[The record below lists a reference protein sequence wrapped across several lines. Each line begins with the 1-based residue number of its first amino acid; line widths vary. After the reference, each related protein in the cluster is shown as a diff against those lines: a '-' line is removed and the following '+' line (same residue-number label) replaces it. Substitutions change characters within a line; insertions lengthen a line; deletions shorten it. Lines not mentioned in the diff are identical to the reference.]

1 MGVPKFYRWISE
13 RYPCLSEVVKEFQ
26 IPEFDNLYLDMNG
39 IIHVCSHPE
48 DDNPHFRITEEKI
61 FTDIMYYL
69 EFLFRMIK
77 PRKVFFMA
85 VDGVA
90 PRAKMNQQRGR
101 RFRSAR
107 EAEEL
112 EKKAREK
119 GEVLPTEKRFDSNCI
134 TPGTKFMADLQE
146 QLKYFVVKK
155 VSTDPL
161 WQGVR
166 VYLSGH
172 QTPGEGEH
180 KIMDFI
186 RSERCKPGYDP
197 NTRHCLYGL
206 DADLMMLGLATHEPH
221 FSLLREEVRFGGRK
235 EKNKRPAT
243 PEETTFHLLHLSLF
257 REYLDFEFSPLKD
270 KIPFDYDLEKIIDDW
285 VMMGFLVGND
295 FIPHLPHL
303 HIHHDALPMLWKT
316 YMEVLPSCGGY
327 INEGGHLNLPRF
339 EKYLNALSQFDIE
352 TFQEQAGDLKW
363 LEGKKLEKEEFLTQ
377 VAKKF
382 KTSQYMTKEDS
393 KCTPSTNLEDM
404 NTEMETPDSEEPSA
418 DLGDS
423 SDEDSGDTF
432 ADEFRHHKRNYYMT
446 KMEYEK
452 VTPEVLRDQAEG
464 YVRAIQ
470 WILLYYFEG
479 VPSWGWYYPHHY
491 APYISDVKD
500 FKDMNIEFE
509 YGQPFLPFQQL
520 MAVLPAA
527 SKDHLPVAF
536 QSLMIMDSSPVIDFY
551 PVNFETDLN
560 GKQQDWEAVVLI
572 PFIMEDRLL
581 EAMKPLERMLTTEER
596 SRNAHGPCLMYQY
609 TTDCLGEYPSS
620 CPAAFPDIAFNHA
633 KMTEVDIFAFRLN
646 QTELKKGLLD
656 NVCQDVY
663 YPGFP
668 TFKHIPHKTELKKE
682 GVKVFQMNSRGFNM
696 MIQIHDE
703 TEMELSL
710 VAKEYL
716 GKVIFV
722 GWPHLYEAKVV
733 AISDDLVKY
742 SLMESS
748 NGKSG
753 KSPKSSVRFEIKES
767 KMTENENAL
776 WNREVASVSERYHD
790 RLGIEVGPT
799 FALLRCLPMIG
810 RKYMCSPHGKITL
823 EKQFGNIE
831 VPFLLQTTVKDIAVH
846 DPDFY
851 QYKTLQEYLPEKTPV
866 IMLGWPHYGC
876 QGEVSEVDNTEN
888 GRVRINLTI
897 PEEPNT
903 ASVRD
908 NRMRHEQRY
917 CPGYL
922 LSQKL
927 GVNSHFL
934 SRITGTIYVHPGTPE
949 GSNDQKINIGLNLK
963 FTKRGEEVPGFTKL
977 CDGQWFYSD
986 KAMETISNYLRKFP
1000 YVWDII
1006 SKSDKVLGDIFYESQ
1021 LFPEGSKGNLKEMQD
1036 YIKSLPCYGI
1046 QSAKPGTDI
1055 LDEGVLRA
1063 LEEEVRKTSEINK
1076 KKQKRVKM
1084 QVKPHLLYRP
1094 LPKQYSVIADPTVSH
1109 HLFDRVVNVRQGYP
1123 VPFGLRGTIIG
1134 ILPAERESDTLY
1146 EVLFDEEF
1154 QGGITIRSCT
1164 GRGYRT
1170 PSASI
1175 VNLSHGERKNGI
1187 KTSVA
1192 STLQKPYQNSQQ
1204 SMNTSSA
1211 TTRYSDVVRV
1221 QNQGYQNNNFGGHY
1235 DSQKRHGQNHGNYD
1249 YQGAYQGK
1257 EGVYYNQNYS
1267 GYDSQGSRLEYS
1279 ASYYDHRGGQE
1290 QRTDYYDSKGGNQRS
1305 NIADKHRGN
1314 MQQFSKQ
1321 KDQYSGQVFNG
1332 DSKESPQFVT
1342 PKVSSS
1348 VSATKRSSLGDNTTE
1363 PFTGQLPSDDASKKG
1378 NSEFANMWK
1387 ELQTSSSKT
1396 KASPNSSKANEV
1408 RKEGLLQQ
1416 AAAALPKVTA
1426 SISAEQ
1432 IEEENKNQNNSDTRY
1447 EQKRKIELQNLFSE
1461 AGKAKSVTSSVQ
1473 SDEFTAMMKS
1483 LEISKQGEGP
1493 FVVSKGI
1500 SKESSSKDEEG
1511 TKAIKQILRVST
1523 ESPEKDEASENQEF
1537 DVTTPPSGK
1546 STNYGIKLTVEE
1558 LFQGAK
1564 QHNKSPSPQAV
1575 SVARGSAHFQPQPGD
1590 EPTQASSHQR
1600 PGSQQQQQKQQ
1611 QQSVVQHLTGQHLL
1625 QGHIDPASTGYQSDH
1640 QQQHHQPAHRLNQQG
1655 HSRNPLVELAELCQ
1669 SMNLVVPKYDY
1680 SSPKNGKY
1688 SCVVTLDN
1696 GCRFQGSW
1704 SKTKDEAEKSAASL
1718 ALLHLKTYVQPI
1730 LQPVLMQ
1737 GYVRCRLPPPH
1748 QFSSP
1753 NSAFSP
1759 VIAPLQMTQQQ
1770 FFNPAQQFFGH
1781 PRGQLQNYRG
1791 NRFNLQHYPNLA
1803 QFQQAANQ
1811 GMGQFQHQASQK
1823 AGCHGQAAHFV
1834 NVIQP
1839 QQATNQAATHG
1850 SYNHQSAVPNKDYEG
1865 KVSLDASTNET
1876 DEHRKHMPNPT
1887 MNSDS
1892 SEKEQKFKVA
1902 QSQFV
1907 PLQVTKRTTPSKSK
1921 GENDLSKTTLKS
1933 DAKISS
1939 QTLVNDDNHTKT
1951 IHSDET
1957 SIMADSGSSMDK
1969 NVTET
1974 DNSKDY
1980 RKNDIEAEM
1989 KTSQKLDS
1997 YQPKEHVSKT
2007 PKRRLA
2013 AKLNFKS

>member
-48 DDNPHFRITEEKI
+48 DDNPHFRITEAKI
-61 FTDIMYYL
+61 FSDIMYYL

-112 EKKAREK
+112 ERKAREK

-186 RSERCKPGYDP
+186 RSERCKPDYDP

-235 EKNKRPAT
+235 DANKRPAT

-257 REYLDFEFSPLKD
+257 REYLNFEFSPLKD
-270 KIPFDYDLEKIIDDW
+270 KIPFDFDLEKIIDDW

-316 YMEVLPSCGGY
+316 YMEVLPTCGGY
-327 INEGGHLNLPRF
+327 INEGGHLNLSRF

-363 LEGKKLEKEEFLTQ
+363 LESKKLEKEELLTQ

-382 KTSQYMTKEDS
+382 RTNQSMTKGDN
-393 KCTPSTNLEDM
+393 KFATCRDIEDM

-418 DLGDS
+418 DFGDS

-432 ADEFRHHKRNYYMT
+432 EDEFRHHKRNYYMT

-527 SKDHLPVAF
+527 SKDHLPKAF
-536 QSLMIMDSSPVIDFY
+536 QSLMIMDNSPVIDFY
-551 PVNFETDLN
+551 PAEFQTDLN

-581 EAMKPLERMLTTEER
+581 EAMKPLEQMLTEEER

-609 TTDCLGEYPSS
+609 TTDCLGEYPSR

-633 KMTEVDIFAFRLN
+633 KMTEIDMFTFRFN
-646 QTELKKGLLD
+646 EAEGKKGLLD
-656 NVCQDVY
+656 NVRQDVF

-668 TFKHIPHKTELKKE
+668 TFKHITHTAELKKE
-682 GVKVFQMNSRGFNM
+682 GVKVFQMNSRSFNM

-703 TEMELSL
+703 TEMELNL
-710 VAKEYL
+710 IAKEYL

-733 AISDDLVKY
+733 AISDDLVKH
-742 SLMESS
+742 SLKDTSH
-748 NGKSG
+748 GKSG
-753 KSPKSSVRFEIKES
+753 KSPKSHLKIETEES
-767 KMTENENAL
+767 KMSENEKAL
-776 WNREVASVSERYHD
+776 WSREVSSLTERYHD

-846 DPDFY
+846 DPEFY

-897 PEEPNT
+897 PEEPDI

-908 NRMRHEQRY
+908 NRMHHEQRY
-917 CPGYL
+917 SHGYL
-922 LSQKL
+922 LAQKL
-927 GVNSHFL
+927 GVSSHFV
-934 SRITGTIYVHPGTPE
+934 SRVTGTIYVHPGTPE
-949 GSNDQKINIGLNLK
+949 DSNDQKINIGLNLK

-977 CDGQWFYSD
+977 CDGQWLYSD
-986 KAMETISNYLRKFP
+986 KAMDTIDNYLRKFP

-1006 SKSDKVLGDIFYESQ
+1006 SKSERFSGDIFYESQ
-1021 LFPEGSKGNLKEMQD
+1021 LFPEGSKGNLKEMQE
-1036 YIKSLPCYGI
+1036 YIKTLPCYGI
-1046 QSAKPGTDI
+1046 QSSKPGTDI
-1055 LDEGVLRA
+1055 LDEGVLKA
-1063 LEEEVRKTSEINK
+1063 LEKEVRKTVEINK

-1123 VPFGLRGTIIG
+1123 VPFGLRGTITG

-1146 EVLFDEEF
+1146 EVFFDEEF
-1154 QGGITIRSCT
+1154 QGGITLRSCT

-1175 VNLSHGERKNGI
+1175 VNLSHGERKNGVT
-1187 KTSVA
+1187 TSVA
-1192 STLQKPYQNSQQ
+1192 NTLQKPYQNTQQ
-1204 SMNTSSA
+1204 SRNTSSA
-1211 TTRYSDVVRV
+1211 TTRYSDIARV
-1221 QNQGYQNNNFGGHY
+1221 QNHGYQNDNFGGYY
-1235 DSQKRHGQNHGNYD
+1235 DSQKRQGQNHGNYD
-1249 YQGAYQGK
+1249 NQGAYLSN
-1257 EGVYYNQNYS
+1257 EGVYFNQNYS
-1267 GYDSQGSRLEYS
+1267 GYDSQGSRQDHRTR
-1279 ASYYDHRGGQE
+1279 YYGHRGGLE
-1290 QRTDYYDSKGGNQRS
+1290 QRTNYNDKGGNQRT
-1305 NIADKHRGN
+1305 NTVDEPRGPT
-1314 MQQFSKQ
+1314 QQLSKQ

-1342 PKVSSS
+1342 PKVSSRIS
-1348 VSATKRSSLGDNTTE
+1348 STKRSSLGDNITE
-1363 PFTGQLPSDDASKKG
+1363 PFSGQLSSNETSKKG

-1387 ELQTSSSKT
+1387 ELETLSSKA
-1396 KASPNSSKANEV
+1396 KASPNGDKADEV
-1408 RKEGLLQQ
+1408 SPEGSLQH

-1426 SISAEQ
+1426 SMSAVLM
-1432 IEEENKNQNNSDTRY
+1432 EEGNKNKNNSHAGY
-1447 EQKRKIELQNLFSE
+1447 ERKTKIELQNLFSE
-1461 AGKAKSVTSSVQ
+1461 AGKTKSMTSGVQ
-1473 SDEFTAMMKS
+1473 SDDEFTAMFKS
-1483 LEISKQGEGP
+1483 LEISNQGEGP
-1493 FVVSKGI
+1493 FVISKAI

-1511 TKAIKQILRVST
+1511 TKAIKQILRLST
-1523 ESPEKDEASENQEF
+1523 ESPEKDVASEKQET
-1537 DVTTPPSGK
+1537 DDTVPPSGT

-1564 QHNKSPSPQAV
+1564 QHNKSPSPKAV
-1575 SVARGSAHFQPQPGD
+1575 SMAMGSSQGQPQPGHGS
-1590 EPTQASSHQR
+1590 TQALNHPR
-1600 PGSQQQQQKQQ
+1600 PGSHQKQQ
-1611 QQSVVQHLTGQHLL
+1611 QSVAQHLTGQPLL
-1625 QGHIDPASTGYQSDH
+1625 QGHLNPPPAGYQSDH
-1640 QQQHHQPAHRLNQQG
+1640 QQQHQQPAHRHNQQG
-1655 HSRNPLVELAELCQ
+1655 HSRDPVMELAELCQ

-1680 SSPKNGKY
+1680 SSPQNGLY
-1688 SCVVTLDN
+1688 SCFVTLDN
-1696 GCRFQGSW
+1696 GLRFQGSW
-1704 SKTKDEAEKSAASL
+1704 CKNREVAAKSAASVV
-1718 ALLHLKTYVQPI
+1718 LLHLKTNVQPM
-1730 LQPVLMQ
+1730 LQPLMMP
-1737 GYVRCRLPPPH
+1737 GYIQSRLPPPH

-1759 VIAPLQMTQQQ
+1759 VIVPLQM
-1770 FFNPAQQFFGH
+1770 AQQGFKAMQQLFAH
-1781 PRGQLQNYRG
+1781 QRGQFQNYRG
-1791 NRFNLQHYPNLA
+1791 NRFNLQQYPNPA
-1803 QFQQAANQ
+1803 QLQQTAIQ
-1811 GMGQFQHQASQK
+1811 LQHQVGQK
-1823 AGCHGQAAHFV
+1823 PVCHGQTPHL
-1834 NVIQP
+1834 
-1839 QQATNQAATHG
+1839 TNQTQRQQPSNQGVTQG
-1850 SYNHQSAVPNKDYEG
+1850 SYNQQSAVPNIDYEG
-1865 KVSLDASTNET
+1865 KVYLEASTNRQME
-1876 DEHRKHMPNPT
+1876 EHRKHTPEAADT
-1887 MNSDS
+1887 LD
-1892 SEKEQKFKVA
+1892 KELKHKVG

-1907 PLQVTKRTTPSKSK
+1907 PLQVTKRTTPNKSK
-1921 GENDLSKTTLKS
+1921 GEKDPGKTTPKS
-1933 DAKISS
+1933 ATKMSN
-1939 QTLVNDDNHTKT
+1939 QTSVNDDNDTKT
-1951 IHSDET
+1951 IHCDESNNMT
-1957 SIMADSGSSMDK
+1957 DSGSNADK
-1969 NVTET
+1969 TVAET
-1974 DNSKDY
+1974 DISKEFMNKDT
-1980 RKNDIEAEM
+1980 KAGM
-1989 KTSQKLDS
+1989 KTCQKLDS
-1997 YQPKEHVSKT
+1997 FQPKEHTSKT

-2013 AKLNFKS
+2013 ANLNFKS